1 MSDCDDD
8 DEITTDC
15 RGNKRI
21 ETICPAAAAAAAA
34 SRRRRSND
42 AGNTVL
48 MSLPV
53 SLMNSE
59 KLPVYQ
65 IAVYAAYVPGV
76 RAVVA
81 LLPLR
86 HRYTTK
92 RRNNIALWSSE
103 LQISPLHHNVQLY
116 HCIQSVPQ
124 KKNIQDDINLAA
136 KEFDRRIR
144 LCVNIVAKN

>member
-21 ETICPAAAAAAAA
+21 ETICPAAAAAAAAAA

-65 IAVYAAYVPGV
+65 ITVYAAYVPGV
-76 RAVVA
+76 SAIIA

-92 RRNNIALWSSE
+92 RRNNIAL
-103 LQISPLHHNVQLY
+103 
-116 HCIQSVPQ
+116 
-124 KKNIQDDINLAA
+124 
-136 KEFDRRIR
+136 
-144 LCVNIVAKN
+144 